1 MNKEKSSG
9 NKKTSFLDLKG
20 SRKSSG

>member
-9 NKKTSFLDLKG
+9 NKKTILLDLKG